1 MVEQNKRPNKLEKL
15 KEKMQEREE
24 MEKNYSYNPFG
35 KGGNGAPMRDEFGNV
50 ITLRKALSSNL
61 YKEKV
66 NPHEAANYEK
76 YNNNKIEQQFQQNS
90 IYQDNFSN
98 HNFNQQQAMSSN
110 LNIPNIY
117 SNYFSQQPFQTQAN
131 GISMTNLSIP
141 NYDSNFN
148 SKTNRDNIY
157 GNQISDFNSL
167 ANLRNFNNNLSQIS
181 ITNQKNMIKN
191 NIQNQNLN
199 ENFKYQNLNF
209 SAAENN
215 INNFETNTQMEINQ
229 IIKPNTSYK
238 TNFYAINNNEEQI
251 KELESH
257 NLNKQQPNN
266 LDAHSKQMSYQNELK
281 RQIEEKKM
289 KKDEQKRR
297 EADLDRQDEEK
308 YKQYL
313 QLKKGQEEQM
323 KLKRSNQNNQFN
335 ANVSN
340 QPQNLPELIP
350 EKENSNIN
358 LINFEHIKHQGIPM
372 IKDEN
377 YNRSEK
383 NLFNLRQS
391 IGLTYENLNRNIKE
405 ETNQQ
410 ILKLKSEVNKQYSE
424 INDIFSKLRLDVT
437 QAAQLKIEAE
447 REFNN
452 LRDEIDRKRVS
463 NLLYEDKLN
472 FVLEK
477 NAPYN
482 NLHIR
487 LDEVNPISTN
497 NHTNIKQHLNLKS
510 TSTMVYNKEDYLKEK
525 QEFTH
530 REERDS
536 FSRMAQ
542 RGKNLMSDSEFIP
555 IVQPTKRGK
564 GVFLNIVSNEL
575 DNNISNV
582 VNNSDDVNN
591 IPINDYS
598 VCIGTGQF
606 NEMYSK
612 LNEISKLNW
621 QMDPNNKYKTLKSN
635 FDNDINTENKLDAI
649 LDEESEFIK

>member
-24 MEKNYSYNPFG
+24 MEKYYSYNPFG

-66 NPHEAANYEK
+66 YHHEAANYEK

-90 IYQDNFSN
+90 IYQNNFSK
-98 HNFNQQQAMSSN
+98 HNFNQQQDLSGN
-110 LNIPNIY
+110 FNIPNIY
-117 SNYFSQQPFQTQAN
+117 SNYFFQQPFQTQNN
-131 GISMTNLSIP
+131 GISMNNLPMP

-148 SKTNRDNIY
+148 LKTNRGNIY

-181 ITNQKNMIKN
+181 INNQKNLIKN

-199 ENFKYQNLNF
+199 ENFKNQNINF

-215 INNFETNTQMEINQ
+215 INNFETNKQMEVNQ

-238 TNFYAINNNEEQI
+238 TKFYAINNEEQI
-251 KELESH
+251 NELESH
-257 NLNKQQPNN
+257 NLKQQPNN
-266 LDAHSKQMSYQNELK
+266 LDPHLKQMSYQNELK
-281 RQIEEKKM
+281 MQIEEKKM

-323 KLKRSNQNNQFN
+323 KLKKSNQNNQFN
-335 ANVSN
+335 ANISN

-358 LINFEHIKHQGIPM
+358 LKNFENIKHQGIHM
-372 IKDEN
+372 VKDEN
-377 YNRSEK
+377 YERGEK
-383 NLFNLRQS
+383 NQFNLRQY
-391 IGLTYENLNRNIKE
+391 IGLSYENLNRNIKE

-452 LRDEIDRKRVS
+452 LRDEIDRKRVT
-463 NLLYEDKLN
+463 NLLYEDKLK

-487 LDEVNPISTN
+487 LDEVNPITMD

-525 QEFTH
+525 QEFTQ

-564 GVFLNIVSNEL
+564 DLFLNVVSNEL

-582 VNNSDDVNN
+582 VNNNDEVNN
-591 IPINDYS
+591 IPINDYNVS
-598 VCIGTGQF
+598 IGTREF

-621 QMDPNNKYKTLKSN
+621 KMDPNNKYKTLKSN